1 VALGLCGHLHVATFP
16 APDVDRRGR
25 PGRAY
30 DGAGT
35 QLPDRAPLCLTGA
48 ACTGSLDDVL
58 LDSFPDL
65 LTRKVVALVER
76 GVPRDLRDIFAV
88 VPHRVN
94 DATGMPEPL
103 AATPMVGWL

>member
-1 VALGLCGHLHVATFP
+1 
-16 APDVDRRGR
+16 
-25 PGRAY
+25 
-30 DGAGT
+30 
-35 QLPDRAPLCLTGA
+35 
-48 ACTGSLDDVL
+48 VL